1 MKSLDNM
8 VKDSLYEF
16 SVPDSQVENVEKD
29 ELNQVVLREIDN
41 LHERWSEFIK
51 LKYFKGMEEAEFSEI
66 MDVPKSIFTSSVS
79 RSKKILELRL
89 ARYVA

>member
-51 LKYFKGMEEAEFSEI
+51 LKYFKGMEEAE
-66 MDVPKSIFTSSVS
+66 V
-79 RSKKILELRL
+79 
-89 ARYVA
+89 